1 MGSFSWLFADTN
13 NTKNLRA
20 NRRGYVACPDGT
32 FICEPCYETYGIF
45 DGKDVYDL
53 VVDWNREFIAE
64 NPDHLLPHVHCWTKD
79 GALVRTTYRLKD
91 FPWYPVV
98 ADLSIPFEDLH
109 DARSLHISRR
119 SLAISSR
126 PTGRKSATSAL
137 TSRAM
142 TRITPL
148 SPIPSRLPARR
159 PVSAMRNFLRVN
171 GTLNRDSVSTVLRG
185 ISNGRAA

>member
-64 NPDHLLPHVHCWTKD
+64 NPDHLLPHVHCWTKYPIKITSKKTGICYEELPPSKWD
-79 GALVRTTYRLKD
+79 PEQGLCEYRSQR
-91 FPWYPVV
+91 YQ
-98 ADLSIPFEDLH
+98 
-109 DARSLHISRR
+109 
-119 SLAISSR
+119 
-126 PTGRKSATSAL
+126 
-137 TSRAM
+137 
-142 TRITPL
+142 
-148 SPIPSRLPARR
+148 
-159 PVSAMRNFLRVN
+159 
-171 GTLNRDSVSTVLRG
+171 
-185 ISNGRAA
+185 

>member
-53 VVDWNREFIAE
+53 VVDWNRKFIAE

-109 DARSLHISRR
+109 DALIAHLKKELGDKFAPYRTEIRNIGIDIACYDEDNASL
-119 SLAISSR
+119 
-126 PTGRKSATSAL
+126 
-137 TSRAM
+137 
-142 TRITPL
+142 
-148 SPIPSRLPARR
+148 PIPSRLPARR
-159 PVSAMRNFLRVN
+159 QVFAMRNFLRVN
-171 GTLNRDSVSTVLRG
+171 GTLNRDSASTVRG
-185 ISNGRAA
+185 MYDGRTS

>member
-53 VVDWNREFIAE
+53 VVDWNRKFIAE

-91 FPWYPVV
+91 FPWYPIV
-98 ADLSIPFEDLH
+98 AGASSLSI
-109 DARSLHISRR
+109 SVISTITAVPKRQK
-119 SLAISSR
+119 ISFQPRKDCSWCKGGYR
-126 PTGRKSATSAL
+126 PH
-137 TSRAM
+137 
-142 TRITPL
+142 
-148 SPIPSRLPARR
+148 RLK
-159 PVSAMRNFLRVN
+159 
-171 GTLNRDSVSTVLRG
+171 
-185 ISNGRAA
+185 

>member
-64 NPDHLLPHVHCWTKD
+64 NHDHLLPHVHCWTKD

-109 DARSLHISRR
+109 DALIAHLKKELGDKFAPYRTEIRNIGIDIACYDEDNASLPYPIKITSKKTGICYEELPPSKWDPEQGLCEYRSQRYQ
-119 SLAISSR
+119 
-126 PTGRKSATSAL
+126 
-137 TSRAM
+137 
-142 TRITPL
+142 
-148 SPIPSRLPARR
+148 
-159 PVSAMRNFLRVN
+159 
-171 GTLNRDSVSTVLRG
+171 
-185 ISNGRAA
+185 

>member
-45 DGKDVYDL
+45 DGK
-53 VVDWNREFIAE
+53 
-64 NPDHLLPHVHCWTKD
+64 
-79 GALVRTTYRLKD
+79 
-91 FPWYPVV
+91 
-98 ADLSIPFEDLH
+98 
-109 DARSLHISRR
+109 
-119 SLAISSR
+119 
-126 PTGRKSATSAL
+126 
-137 TSRAM
+137 
-142 TRITPL
+142 
-148 SPIPSRLPARR
+148 LPARR

-185 ISNGRAA
+185 ISDGRAA

>member
-20 NRRGYVACPDGT
+20 DRRGYVACPDGT
-32 FICEPCYETYGIF
+32 FICEPSYETYGVF

-91 FPWYPVV
+91 SHGILSSPTCRFP
-98 ADLSIPFEDLH
+98 SKTSMM
-109 DARSLHISRR
+109 RSLHISRR

-126 PTGRKSATSAL
+126 PTERKSAASAL
-137 TSRAM
+137 TLRAM

-159 PVSAMRNFLRVN
+159 PVFAMRNFLRVN
-171 GTLNRDSVSTVLRG
+171 GTLNRDSASTVRG
-185 ISNGRAA
+185 MYDGRTS

>member
-53 VVDWNREFIAE
+53 VVDWNRKFIAE

-109 DARSLHISRR
+109 DALIAH
-119 SLAISSR
+119 LKNV
-126 PTGRKSATSAL
+126 PTGHSSANH
-137 TSRAM
+137 AM
-142 TRITPL
+142 KPTVSST
-148 SPIPSRLPARR
+148 AR
-159 PVSAMRNFLRVN
+159 M
-171 GTLNRDSVSTVLRG
+171 STTW
-185 ISNGRAA
+185 S

>member
-32 FICEPCYETYGIF
+32 FICEPSYETSGIF
-45 DGKDVYDL
+45 DGKDIYDL
-53 VVDWNREFIAE
+53 VVDWNRKFIAE

-79 GALVRTTYRLKD
+79 GA
-91 FPWYPVV
+91 FP
-98 ADLSIPFEDLH
+98 SKTSMM
-109 DARSLHISRR
+109 RSLHISRR

-126 PTGRKSATSAL
+126 PTERKSATSAL
-137 TSRAM
+137 TLRAM

-159 PVSAMRNFLRVN
+159 QVFAMRNFLRVN
-171 GTLNRDSVSTVLRG
+171 GTLNRDSASTVRG
-185 ISNGRAA
+185 MYDGRTS